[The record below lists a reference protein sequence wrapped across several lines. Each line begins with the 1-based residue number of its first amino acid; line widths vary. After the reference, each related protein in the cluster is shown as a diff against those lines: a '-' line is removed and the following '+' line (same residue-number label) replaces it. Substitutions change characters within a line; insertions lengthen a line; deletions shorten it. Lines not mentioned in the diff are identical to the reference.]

1 MTSKANHNVT
11 GWRKS
16 TRSHQNTDCVEVG
29 RTGDNGA
36 AVRDTKN
43 RAQGFFTTSPDQWA
57 NFMRA
62 VKSGRFSE

>member
-1 MTSKANHNVT
+1 MTTKDNANVS

-29 RTGDNGA
+29 RTDNHGA

-43 RAQGFFTTSPDQWA
+43 RDQGYFTTSPQQWA
-57 NFMRA
+57 SFLDA
-62 VKSGRFSE
+62 IKSDRFPA

>member
-1 MTSKANHNVT
+1 MTSKANSSVS

-43 RAQGFFTTSPDQWA
+43 RAQGFFTTTPGQWA
-57 NFMRA
+57 SFMNA
-62 VKSGRFSE
+62 VKSDRFSQ